1 MSAVSVKQRGHLRV
15 STVIPGRR
23 LKTTMARNTPQ
34 LKAFAADKTF
44 CVLGFASADAAA
56 VRNEGFKDG
65 STVDV
70 SELLALF
77 FDLIHSHRMGRRAE
91 VTVTADSDTTNTT

>member
-1 MSAVSVKQRGHLRV
+1 M
-15 STVIPGRR
+15 VIPGRR

-34 LKAFAADKTF
+34 LKALAADKTF
-44 CVLGFASADAAA
+44 CVFGFASADAAT
-56 VRNEGFKDG
+56 VRNDGFKDG
-65 STVDV
+65 STV

-77 FDLIHSHRMGRRAE
+77 FDLIHNHRMGRRAE

>member
-1 MSAVSVKQRGHLRV
+1 
-15 STVIPGRR
+15 
-23 LKTTMARNTPQ
+23 MARNTPQ

-56 VRNEGFKDG
+56 AVRNEGFKDG
-65 STVDV
+65 STV

>member
-1 MSAVSVKQRGHLRV
+1 
-15 STVIPGRR
+15 
-23 LKTTMARNTPQ
+23 MARNTPQ

-56 VRNEGFKDG
+56 AVRNEGFKDG

-77 FDLIHSHRMGRRAE
+77 LDLIHSHRMGRRAE